1 MATTHVYRA
10 TYTNKYGRFRLR
22 CVIDCVT
29 CGRSRAIVLPDRR
42 ARSRVR
48 RLSPPLDGGRG
59 DPGGR
64 ARPGVK
70 L

>member
-1 MATTHVYRA
+1 MATTHLNRA
-10 TYTNKYGRFRLR
+10 TYPNKYGRFRLR
-22 CVIDCVT
+22 CVIDYVT
-29 CGRSRAIVLPDRR
+29 RGRSRAIVLPDRR
-42 ARSRVR
+42 ARSRVH